1 MANKK
6 ITELTEL
13 TSPAGADLFAIVDDT
28 DTTTKKVTVT
38 NLMTLAPQGDLEAAN
53 NLSDLNDA
61 ATARTNLGLGTAA
74 TSASTDFSPA
84 FFNIVSETTTART
97 LSDSDN
103 GKVIVCS
110 NSSSVTITV
119 PSGLT
124 SGFNCKFVQSGTGK
138 VSLVGSGATVQAYN
152 PSGADPYNSTAGQYA
167 SIKLIPTG
175 SNAYVVF
182 GEVGPGPFAN
192 AWAVSLD
199 GTNDI
204 ISCGNVT
211 TINSATNLTTSVWF
225 NADSIASQPV
235 LVSGEGSSSN
245 NYWIQ
250 IFNSTSVRYHNN
262 GNTDTITIPTLSTGT
277 WYNFTAVQSGTS
289 LSFYVDGS
297 LQGTATVS
305 AVGSGWGTSYTIG
318 RWSAGPY
325 NYFDGYVDEIA
336 LWTSAL
342 DSTNVSEIA
351 SSAPIDLSTNSLNGN
366 YDQSSSL
373 VNWWRMGD
381 NNNGTG
387 TTVTDNAGSN
397 DGVLLNGAAFSSTTT
412 P

>member
-6 ITELTEL
+6 ITELTDL
-13 TSPAGADLFAIVDDT
+13 PSPAGADILAIVDDVAGT
-28 DTTTKKVTVT
+28 ATTKKVTAT
-38 NLMTLAPQGDLEAAN
+38 NLMTLAPVQSVNGSTGAVTVSGTDLF
-53 NLSDLNDA
+53 SD
-61 ATARTNLGLGTAA
+61 
-74 TSASTDFSPA
+74 
-84 FFNIVSETTTART
+84 IVSETTTART

-124 SGFNCKFVQSGTGK
+124 SGFNCKFVQSSTGK

-167 SIKLIPTG
+167 TIELIPTG

-182 GEVGPGPFAN
+182 GEVGPSPFAN
-192 AWAVSLD
+192 TWAVSLD
-199 GTNDI
+199 GSNDYI
-204 ISCGNVT
+204 ACGNVT
-211 TINSATNLTTSVWF
+211 GINSVSNLTSSAWF
-225 NADSIASQPV
+225 NLDSFTSQPI
-235 LVSGEGSSSN
+235 LMGGEGSGSN
-245 NYWIQ
+245 NYFLQ
-250 IFNSTSVRYHNN
+250 VYNSTTVRYHNN
-262 GNTDTITIPTLSTGT
+262 GNTDAITIPTLSTGT
-277 WYNFTAVQSGTS
+277 WYNLTAVQAGTS
-289 LSFYVDGS
+289 LSLYLDGS

-318 RWSAGPY
+318 RWAGGNFNY
-325 NYFDGYVDEIA
+325 SDGYFDEVAI
-336 LWTSAL
+336 WTSAL

-351 SSAPIDLSTNSLNGN
+351 SSTPIDLATNSVNGN

-381 NNNGTG
+381 NDNGTG

-397 DGVLLNGAAFSSTTT
+397 DGILTNGAAFSATTA